1 VLRLFALRKC
11 RELIDG
17 ILVTHGLIALAADR
31 PKVVD
36 VGRATFALWQI
47 VAAFKLKRRHD
58 VFTPRHKAF
67 VFKEPVAAPQEP
79 HLLTESARD
88 FGLHE

>member
-1 VLRLFALRKC
+1 MIYRVL
-11 RELIDG
+11 I
-17 ILVTHGLIALAADR
+17 THGPVALGADR
-31 PKVVD
+31 PKVVEL
-36 VGRATFALWQI
+36 GRATFALWQI

-88 FGLHE
+88 FGIHISITNYCFKNF